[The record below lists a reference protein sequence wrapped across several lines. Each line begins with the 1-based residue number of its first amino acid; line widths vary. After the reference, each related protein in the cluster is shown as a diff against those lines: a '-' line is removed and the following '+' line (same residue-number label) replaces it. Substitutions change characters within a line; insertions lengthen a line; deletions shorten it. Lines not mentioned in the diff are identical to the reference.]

1 METLRDGPKGPYG
14 PERLQANTHLLQIT
28 DLDYKTL
35 SKDYK
40 KAVKKPQIGLQHLNK
55 LYIDMETLRDG
66 PKNPYGPERLQAN
79 THLLQIHWPG
89 LQDTEQRLQK
99 AVKKPQ
105 IGLQHLQ

>member
-1 METLRDGPKGPYG
+1 MDQKDFKP
-14 PERLQANTHLLQIT
+14 THIYYKST

-40 KAVKKPQIGLQHLNK
+40 KRSKNHRLACSTLNK

-66 PKNPYGPERLQAN
+66 PKGPYGPERLQAN

-105 IGLQHLQ
+105 IGLQHPQ